1 MTASLRSQVPLPCP
15 HGLSSIS
22 ATVALKASHLAIQL
36 YLQHFMSATLDR
48 LIASARRRVAEA
60 KRSADR
66 PALEWAAEQH
76 QPRGFRRALHEASAT
91 RPAIIAELKKASP
104 SKGTIR
110 GTFHVAA
117 LASELAANGANA
129 LSVLTEEE
137 HFQGSLDNL
146 CEASAA
152 TDIPCLRKDFIID
165 EFQVVEARANR
176 ADAILLIAAAL
187 SQGDLVF
194 LNDRARD
201 WGLDVLCEVHDAE
214 ELTRAIDVGFDLIGV
229 NSRNLRTF
237 EVDLNAALSLAS
249 QIPDTALRVAESGI
263 HNAAD
268 LRSLRSAGYQAF
280 LIGESLM
287 RADNPGEAL
296 KTLLESAKA
305 EAR

>member
-1 MTASLRSQVPLPCP
+1 
-15 HGLSSIS
+15 
-22 ATVALKASHLAIQL
+22 
-36 YLQHFMSATLDR
+36 MSATLDS
-48 LIASARRRVAEA
+48 LMAAARRRVAEA

-66 PALEWAAEQH
+66 AALEWAAEQH
-76 QPRGFRRALHEASAT
+76 QPRGLRRALRDASAT

-117 LASELAANGANA
+117 LASELAANGATA

-152 TDIPCLRKDFIID
+152 TDLPCLRKDFILD

-214 ELTRAIDVGFDLIGV
+214 ELARALDVGFDLIGV

-237 EVDLNAALSLAS
+237 QVDLNTALALAP

-263 HNAAD
+263 HNGAD
-268 LRSLRSAGYQAF
+268 LRSLRAAGYQAF

-287 RADNPGEAL
+287 RADYPGEAL
-296 KTLLESAKA
+296 KTLLQSAKA